1 MSPLLIIKEP
11 VKEDREKE
19 KKSKTVMDLSC
30 DDEDI
35 ASSCNKLIPY
45 NNNYK
50 NGFSMNRPNRAG
62 ISISQV
68 LARVGMYHNLD
79 RTEPTYAQAGPEL
92 GCLDADGRL
101 AMATPSHQRI

>member
-1 MSPLLIIKEP
+1 M
-11 VKEDREKE
+11 
-19 KKSKTVMDLSC
+19 MDLSC

-35 ASSCNKLIPY
+35 ASSSNKLIPY